1 MGIID
6 QIFGKMPPPVS
17 RKEVF
22 SNARA
27 IAAREKRQV
36 VVIRPDLT
44 ILRLGCPPPDSMP
57 TDAVARVEAIVPGI
71 ARFNIAVIAPTRG
84 IPGPDEG
91 LAEPGARQWL
101 AAGKDIPFFGIL
113 NGLAYVGHAVWVFEG
128 KDSEMEEGCRDADIL
143 IVDSALAESIPETSL
158 GRARRVMR
166 GSSLFLHD
174 RETFQLRPWKAV
186 QGSGP
191 ASWACILDGA
201 RRRASETSP
210 PQIVLVKPD
219 QSFLL
224 FPCTPVS
231 SMKPEQIAQAE
242 RITPGGI
249 KRNIAVIAPTELIV
263 EAADSARKP
272 LVARFLAA
280 GRTIP
285 FFGLLLNLASIGNPM
300 WIFDGRAEALESG
313 CRDADL
319 LVIDGLLAD
328 DIQMRTLDAAAKGMR
343 SENVVIYDRNVK
355 RLHFLRHVS
364 HSPERIAYRD

>member
-17 RKEVF
+17 RGEVF

-27 IAAREKRQV
+27 LAAQEKRQV

-44 ILRLGCPPPDSMP
+44 ILRLGCPPPNSMP
-57 TDAVARVEAIVPGI
+57 ADAVAQVEAIVPGNS
-71 ARFNIAVIAPTRG
+71 RYNIAVIAPTG
-84 IPGPDEG
+84 SIPGPDG
-91 LAEPGARQWL
+91 QRADPGSREWL
-101 AAGKDIPFFGIL
+101 AAGKSIPFFGIL
-113 NGLAYVGHAVWVFEG
+113 NGLAYIGHSVWVFEG
-128 KDSEMEEGCRDADIL
+128 KDSEMEEGCRDAGIL
-143 IVDSALAESIPETSL
+143 IVDSALAENIPPASIE
-158 GRARRVMR
+158 RARRVMS
-166 GSSLFLHD
+166 GTSVFLHD
-174 RETFQLRPWKAV
+174 RETFQLRPWEEV
-186 QGSGP
+186 QGSGA
-191 ASWACILDGA
+191 ASWASVLDGA
-201 RRRASETSP
+201 RRRASETKP

-263 EAADSARKP
+263 EPADSARKP
-272 LVARFLAA
+272 LVAQFLAA

-285 FFGLLLNLASIGNPM
+285 FFGMLLNLASVGNPM
-300 WIFDGRAEALESG
+300 WIFDGKTEALESG
-313 CRDADL
+313 CRNADL
-319 LVIDGLLAD
+319 LLIDGLLAGK
-328 DIQMRTLDAAAKGMR
+328 IQMRALDRAAKAMR
-343 SENVVIYDRNVK
+343 SENIVIYDRNAK

-364 HSPERIAYRD
+364 DSPERIAYRD